1 MGLRTVTLSSAPAAP
16 PSREEWRRRVE
27 LALSRVAA
35 AIAAGRPAEV
45 RDVAAEIAA
54 WDEPHRI
61 YQARRQLVEL
71 VFSASANLPEDTWT
85 GLYLVTADVLLDAL
99 EEAPAEPVLLN
110 YTGVLLYELAEADA
124 AATLFRAAHR
134 LDPELEHVEDNLRQ
148 ARRRARTD
156 RGAPLG
162 PTGARARELGARA
175 RRIVAAARPAEGLTL
190 SLVMIVKDEEEMLP
204 GCLAAVRDAVDEMV
218 VVDTGS
224 TDRTVEI
231 AESFGA
237 KVVDFPWNGSFSDAR
252 NVSLD
257 HATGDW
263 VLYLDA
269 DEHVLPE
276 DASLLRGLLGR
287 TWREAFYL
295 VETNYTGGKDSGSSV
310 AHLAL
315 RLFRRRP
322 EYRFEGRIHEQK
334 TQTMPTYLPERFE
347 TTPIRML
354 HYGYLKNRIGDR
366 DKSRRNL
373 ELLHQEAREAPGPF
387 VDFNLGSEYI
397 ALGQFDLAC
406 VHLDRGWTA
415 LRQEPGWN
423 GKGYAP
429 MLASRVAQARREA
442 GKPGAAR
449 EAVDEALTFY
459 PDHTELVLQA
469 AMCARDEGDLDEA
482 ARLAERCLEQ
492 GDAPARYGAA
502 VGVGT
507 YLASSL
513 LAELRTRQGL
523 PDAAEELYRR
533 SLEDYPDYIAPV
545 LPLASLEIARGAE
558 PGEVCVRLAAER
570 PSAALLL
577 ATALYEGGRSTEA
590 EVLFRDV
597 LAAQPGNGVAR
608 IGLVETLL
616 ARRAYAEAAT
626 EAGLEPAESPVAVA
640 ASGAELFAR
649 AASGDAA
656 QLAAALESAADRG
669 VPSHD
674 LALYRGWL
682 ALLAGEPA
690 PAALPAAAALTA
702 FTALEALLRVV
713 DIDAFSVLHQLA
725 ERLAIDPRERRE
737 ALAGMYLRR
746 GFLDSAADE
755 WLAAAE
761 QAPDARAYLGLA
773 QVALARGLDGDART
787 LAAAASA
794 ADPGN
799 VHAAKLNEALAARG
813 ELVAE

>member
-1 MGLRTVTLSSAPAAP
+1 MGLRTVTLSSARTAAP
-16 PSREEWRRRVE
+16 SRDEWRRRVD
-27 LALSRVAA
+27 LALSRAAA
-35 AIAAGRPAEV
+35 AITAGRTDEV
-45 RDVAAEIAA
+45 RELAAEIAS
-54 WDEPHRI
+54 WDEPHRV
-61 YQARRQLVEL
+61 YQARRQLTEL
-71 VFSASANLPEDTWT
+71 VFSASANLSEHAWT
-85 GLYLVTADVLLDAL
+85 DLYQVTADVLLDAL
-99 EEAPAEPVLLN
+99 EQAPAEPVLLN

-148 ARRRARTD
+148 ARRRARAG
-156 RGAPLG
+156 RGAPR
-162 PTGARARELGARA
+162 PASSRARELGVRA

-204 GCLAAVRDAVDEMV
+204 GCLAAVRDAVDEMI

-224 TDRTVEI
+224 SDRTVEI
-231 AESFGA
+231 AESYGA
-237 KVVDFPWNGSFSDAR
+237 KVVRSPWNGSFSDAR

-269 DEHVLPE
+269 DEHLVPE

-295 VETNYTGGKDSGSSV
+295 VETNYTGVKESGSSV

-366 DKSRRNL
+366 EKSKRNL
-373 ELLHQEAREAPGPF
+373 ELLQQEAHETPGPF

-397 ALGQFDLAC
+397 ALGRFDLAC
-406 VHLDRGWTA
+406 THLDRGWAA
-415 LRQEPGWN
+415 LRREPGWH

-429 MLASRVAQARREA
+429 MLAARVAQARREA
-442 GKPGAAR
+442 GKPGPAR
-449 EAVDEALTFY
+449 EAIDEALAFY

-513 LAELRTRQGL
+513 LAEIRTSQGR

-533 SLEDYPDYIAPV
+533 ALEEHPDYVAPV

-558 PGEVCVRLAAER
+558 PDDVCIRLASER

-577 ATALYEGGRSTEA
+577 ASALYEGGRSTEA
-590 EVLFRDV
+590 EELFRDV

-616 ARRAYAEAAT
+616 ARRAYAEAAA
-626 EAGLEPAESPVAVA
+626 EARLEPAESPVAA
-640 ASGAELFAR
+640 AAAGAELFAC
-649 AASGDAA
+649 AASGDAP
-656 QLAAALESAADRG
+656 QLAAALESAAEHG

-682 ALLAGEPA
+682 ALLAGKPA
-690 PAALPAAAALTA
+690 PASLPAAAAPTT

-713 DIDAFSVLHQLA
+713 DVDAFSVLHRLA
-725 ERLAIDPRERRE
+725 EQLAIDPRERRE

-746 GFLDSAADE
+746 GFLDSAAEE
-755 WLAAAE
+755 WVAVAQ

-773 QVALARGLDGDART
+773 QVALARGLGEDAQT
-787 LAAAASA
+787 LAAAAAA

-799 VHAAKLNEALAARG
+799 VPAAKLTEALAAR
-813 ELVAE
+813 EKLVAE